1 MKRHTKRVEEDFEE
15 FAHDRGVVESF
26 DAGSCRLGVLK
37 DNASESQMLAS
48 HRVVVDI
55 KIFHCPGL
63 LDLNTTTLQPHMF
76 HMFHHNKTFE
86 YLLKRTTVSLA
97 G

>member
-1 MKRHTKRVEEDFEE
+1 MKRRTKRVEEDFEE

-26 DAGSCRLGVLK
+26 DAGSRRLGVLK
-37 DNASESQMLAS
+37 DDTGESQVLAS

-63 LDLNTTTLQPHMF
+63 LDLNTRENLSAS
-76 HMFHHNKTFE
+76 
-86 YLLKRTTVSLA
+86 YVSPQLDIFQ
-97 G
+97 

>member
-15 FAHDRGVVESF
+15 FAHDRGIVETF

-37 DNASESQMLAS
+37 DDASESQVLAS
-48 HRVVVDI
+48 HRMVVDI
-55 KIFHCPGL
+55 KIFHCPSL
-63 LDLNTTTLQPHMF
+63 LDLNTKTLEL

-86 YLLKRTTVSLA
+86 YHLKRTAALN
-97 G
+97 